1 MQLLKVKNN
10 IMDGL
15 GDFMCETAWWLEDA
29 SLTKMSNIFWCLGSW
44 FYSKSDTPNK
54 KFEI

>member
-10 IMDGL
+10 IMDDL